1 MRRSFF
7 FCKRLAGVLNQD
19 FRHQNRGEMRKN
31 SREHLFTNKTIK
43 EQFKRSAVRK
53 GDVNNH
59 ISEHRRLT
67 NHNIV
72 WDSPRLFR
80 KLDYLLKAD
89 SSQQKSK
96 NQESEG
102 NTKKTMTG
110 HGCSDERL
118 TLETSALTLE
128 TVVNLRYQLS

>member
-1 MRRSFF
+1 MR
-7 FCKRLAGVLNQD
+7 N
-19 FRHQNRGEMRKN
+19 
-31 SREHLFTNKTIK
+31 
-43 EQFKRSAVRK
+43 

-59 ISEHRRLT
+59 ISEHRRLM
-67 NHNIV
+67 NHNIA

>member
-1 MRRSFF
+1 
-7 FCKRLAGVLNQD
+7 
-19 FRHQNRGEMRKN
+19 MRKN

-43 EQFKRSAVRK
+43 ELFQRSAVRN

>member
-43 EQFKRSAVRK
+43 EQFQRSAGRI

-102 NTKKTMTG
+102 NTKK
-110 HGCSDERL
+110 L
-118 TLETSALTLE
+118 
-128 TVVNLRYQLS
+128 

>member
-7 FCKRLAGVLNQD
+7 FCKRLVGVLNED
-19 FRHQNRGEMRKN
+19 FRHQNGGEMRKN

-43 EQFKRSAVRK
+43 EQFKISAVRK

-59 ISEHRRLT
+59 TSEHRRQT

-102 NTKKTMTG
+102 NTKK
-110 HGCSDERL
+110 L
-118 TLETSALTLE
+118 
-128 TVVNLRYQLS
+128 